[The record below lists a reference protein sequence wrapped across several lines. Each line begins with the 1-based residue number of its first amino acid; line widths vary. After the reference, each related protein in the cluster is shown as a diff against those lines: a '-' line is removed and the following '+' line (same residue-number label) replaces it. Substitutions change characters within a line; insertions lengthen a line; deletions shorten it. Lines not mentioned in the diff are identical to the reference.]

1 MLRYIIKRLLYG
13 AAVLVAVVLI
23 VTTIIYNGN
32 VDPAELTFGQWA
44 NESDIA
50 AKRQELGL
58 DQPLYV
64 QQWHYL
70 RDVSPIS
77 LSNPRLD
84 AHYQPWL
91 SLPLGKSRSLVLK
104 APYLRESFQS
114 GDKVSRILRDKV
126 PKTALLA
133 ALAILLAAGV
143 GLLLGITAALYQ
155 GTWVDH
161 VSVVVSVLGYSLP
174 SYVTAMLLALFFAYY
189 LGDYTGLN
197 VTGSFITLDDAGD
210 LEYQWK
216 NLILPVL
223 ALGVRPIGVFTQ
235 LTRSAM
241 LDVLGQDYIR
251 TARAKGLPLSQVYAK
266 HALRNALNPVS
277 TAITGWFASLVAG
290 AFFVENVFSYDGLG
304 LETIKAL
311 ETYDLPV
318 ILGVV
323 LFIGASFVVINILS
337 DVLYAA
343 LDPRVRLA

>member
-1 MLRYIIKRLLYG
+1 MLQYIIKRLFYG

-44 NESDIA
+44 NEGDVA

-58 DQPLYV
+58 NQPLHI
-64 QQWHYL
+64 QQWQYL

-77 LSNPRLD
+77 LSNPTLD
-84 AHYQPWL
+84 AKYHPWF
-91 SLPLGKSRSLVLK
+91 SLPLGGGVNLVLK
-104 APYLRESFQS
+104 PPYLRESFQS
-114 GDKVSRILRDKV
+114 GDRVSRILRDKV

-133 ALAILLAAGV
+133 ALAIVLASVVGV
-143 GLLLGITAALYQ
+143 VLGITAALYQ

-161 VSVVVSVLGYSLP
+161 ASVVLSVLGYSLP
-174 SYVTAMLLALFFAYY
+174 SYVTAMMLALVFAYY

-210 LEYQWK
+210 VRYAWK

-223 ALGVRPIGVFTQ
+223 ALGIRPIGVFTQ

-251 TARAKGLPLSQVYAK
+251 TAKAKGLPRSRVYAK

-290 AFFVENVFSYDGLG
+290 AFFVENVFAYDGLG

-311 ETYDLPV
+311 GTYDLPV

-337 DVLYAA
+337 DILYAT
-343 LDPRVRLA
+343 LDPRVRLV